1 MPAIMLPLIS
11 HITTQYPADEQLE
24 GIPTTISIKIPEEF
38 TKFLTG
44 LAKTFD
50 IETFELFE
58 IYFQSLILNGLML
71 DKLAMDNF
79 FETYAEV
86 MHVSANSIV
95 DVEKNK
101 FKTVCKKFIKEQ
113 AMKSDKTFNNP
124 FG

>member
-1 MPAIMLPLIS
+1 
-11 HITTQYPADEQLE
+11 
-24 GIPTTISIKIPEEF
+24 
-38 TKFLTG
+38 
-44 LAKTFD
+44 
-50 IETFELFE
+50 
-58 IYFQSLILNGLML
+58 ML